1 MLARMSR
8 IVLLSLLL
16 ACSSPKTNSDSKES
30 KETPKTPAATEPA
43 PVEAVAPAAEVPKT
57 QGQSFQ
63 DGMQLICDSLE
74 HIDPNLDPSEK
85 QKAVATWIGEN
96 VTNTQVR
103 ELFSIMGDVPP
114 SQRAGMMKAAAA
126 KAGITK
132 CPIADQ

>member
-16 ACSSPKTNSDSKES
+16 ACSPSKTNSES
-30 KETPKTPAATEPA
+30 NESNEAPTTPVAT
-43 PVEAVAPAAEVPKT
+43 APALEQAAASAPEVPKT
-57 QGQSFQ
+57 EGQSFQ

-74 HIDPNLDPSEK
+74 HIEQNLDPSEK

-103 ELFSIMGDVPP
+103 ELFSIMGDVQPR
-114 SQRAGMMKAAAA
+114 QRAGMMKAAAA